1 VTPSSPRKGRARP
14 GTPYDEAMSRKV
26 EQGEATRGKLVDVA
40 IALFTADGYAG
51 ASTTEIVR
59 RAAVTR
65 GALYH
70 HFADKEE
77 LFRAA
82 YEAVERDIFH
92 RCRAAAQG
100 REGTDALKEGI
111 AAYLDAC
118 LENQV
123 QRILLTEGPLVLG
136 WDRSLRF
143 DDPYCARRLLRAS
156 VDRLTD
162 GPPEPLAHLLFG
174 ALLQAG
180 LVIADAPE
188 RREEMGTAM
197 AALVDS
203 LFEKDRTF
211 S

>member
-1 VTPSSPRKGRARP
+1 
-14 GTPYDEAMSRKV
+14 MSRKA
-26 EQGEATRGKLVDVA
+26 EQGEATRGALVDAAV
-40 IALFTADGYAG
+40 ALFTADGFAG
-51 ASTTEIVR
+51 TSTTEIVR

-82 YEAVERDIFH
+82 YEAIERDIFE
-92 RCRAAAQG
+92 RCRAAARG
-100 REGTDALKEGI
+100 REGVAALKAGV

-118 LENQV
+118 LEPPV

-143 DDPYCARRLLRAS
+143 DDPHCARRLLRAS
-156 VDRLTD
+156 VSELAA

-180 LVIADAPE
+180 LVIADTPD
-188 RREEMGTAM
+188 RRTEMGAAM
-197 AALVDS
+197 DALVDS
-203 LFEKDRTF
+203 LFEKGPRF